1 MKPVIDKTGFGS
13 ITIESVSYKHD
24 VVIRLDGTI
33 EKRKRFPAKMFGGS
47 HTLTPQEAEYI
58 HEEGA
63 RHVII
68 GTGQFGV
75 LELSPEAEA
84 YFADNGVETF
94 LLPTP
99 LEVKRWNDREENTIG
114 LFHVTC

>member
-13 ITIESVSYKHD
+13 ITIDSVSFKHD
-24 VVIRLDGTI
+24 VIIRLDGTV

-47 HTLTPQEAEYI
+47 HTLTPEEAEYI

-75 LELSPEAEA
+75 LKLSPEAEA
-84 YFADNGVETF
+84 CFADKGCEVL

-99 LEVKRWNDREENTIG
+99 QAINRWNDREENTIG